1 VCSESTVMMKKQNP
15 NHLDLDA
22 LTERLVSTYQGD
34 SGINFIDVRNLPVRG
49 EIIHLID
56 SLMELLFPGYTGRHK
71 VTRDNVKSVVQDLLW
86 TLGSEFAVQIEL
98 ALRHQCR
105 LKSCPTC
112 DCTDLASQRTNEL
125 LGKVPQIRETLKTDI
140 QAAYDGDP
148 AAKSFEEVVISYPY
162 IDAISIHRVAHELY
176 LMEVPLIPRIMSEYA
191 HSKTGIDIHPG
202 AKIGDYFFI
211 DHGTGVVI
219 GETAV
224 IGNRVKI
231 YQGVTL
237 GALSFPKDESGRIIR
252 DQKRHPTLEDDVTV
266 YAEAT
271 ILGDITIGK
280 GAVVGGNVWIRE
292 SVPSGTMVAITK
304 PEALYKKKGPSFND
318 QLEYYL

>member
-1 VCSESTVMMKKQNP
+1 MNGQNP
-15 NHLDLDA
+15 NYLDDLET

-49 EIIHLID
+49 EILHLIE

-71 VTRDNVKSVVQDLLW
+71 VTRDNVQSVVGDLLSA
-86 TLGSEFAVQIEL
+86 LGAELAAQIEL

-105 LKSCPTC
+105 LESCTTC
-112 DCTDLASQRTNEL
+112 DCTDLAFRHAAKL
-125 LGKVPQIRETLKTDI
+125 LKKLPQIRETLKTDI
-140 QAAYDGDP
+140 QAAFDGDP

-202 AKIGDYFFI
+202 AQIGDYFFI

-224 IGNRVKI
+224 IGSHVKI

-252 DQKRHPTLEDDVTV
+252 DQKRHPTLEDGVTV

-271 ILGDITIGK
+271 ILGDITIGE

-292 SVPSGTMVAITK
+292 SVPPRTMVAITK
-304 PEALYKKKGPSFND
+304 PEALYKKKGPGFDD